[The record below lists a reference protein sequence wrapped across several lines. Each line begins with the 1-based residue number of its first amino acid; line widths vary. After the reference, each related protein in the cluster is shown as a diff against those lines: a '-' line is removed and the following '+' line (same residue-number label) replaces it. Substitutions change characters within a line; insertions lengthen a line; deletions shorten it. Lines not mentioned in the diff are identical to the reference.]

1 MRQKPRRFFL
11 VILLITCL
19 SLGSSLFGQTTHAYA
34 AALPTA
40 AHDNTIELAGLFSD
54 QGPLFDNELEP
65 TCSTPV
71 TVAIRAYHNDLTA
84 AHIVYYDTATAS
96 MLTLAMTIAA
106 QDATGIYDIW
116 QGTIPASCSIKYYRF
131 ELIDGTATAWYN
143 AAGASTSE
151 PDTDDFYVLPNFM
164 VPVWARTSVMYEI
177 MPDRFYNGDPGNDV
191 TTGAYSYD
199 GYSTIQESW
208 GASPL
213 VSSNGTQNN
222 LVFFG
227 GDLQGIDQKLSYL
240 KNTLGINT
248 LYLMPIFTAPSN
260 HKYDTQDYFNVDPH
274 LGGNSALRQLVN
286 DMHSSSNGP
295 AGYVV
300 LDGVFD
306 HTGIWNTWFEQAQ
319 ASQSS
324 PYYPY
329 YDFQDWPSTYTD
341 FLGYNTLPKLDY
353 GNSGSAVRETMYGNA
368 SSVAQSWLLNDGI
381 DGWRLDSAQYLDAG
395 GNNGSD
401 ITNHQIWS
409 EFRTAIKGVNPNAL
423 ILGEYWGNAAAWAN
437 GVDPQW
443 DSVTNYAGF
452 TEPVSEWI
460 TGKDYNDNASSLTP
474 SQFDAALLASR
485 AAYPGSVQ
493 QIMANFLSS
502 QDITR
507 FGTRAN
513 GNTGEEAEAAIFQ
526 MTYEGLP
533 TIYYGDEYGM
543 QGGADPDDRRTFDWS
558 QATTSNSLV
567 ALYQSLIHI
576 RKTYSALTDGSF
588 LTLLTDNA
596 NNVYAYGRM
605 DQNNTLA
612 VILNNNSNAE
622 TVTLPAY
629 ELSIT
634 DGSTLTDLLSGIGYQ
649 VDGGRVTLTLAGH
662 SGAVLLKET
671 AGTGGSATCSTPS
684 GAVTAIPCPQAG
696 QRVTI
701 VYSSSLATGST
712 GLTLHWGY
720 NNWNGITDTPME
732 EQNDG
737 TWTTAITLPTGAT
750 TLNMA
755 FENQN
760 GIWDNNG
767 GNNYNLNT

>member
-1 MRQKPRRFFL
+1 MLWCSPCSSFLRYVANNDLFVPRARAFDHWCVSPRWLETGAIPQRRISTMRQKPRRFFL

-65 TCSTPV
+65 TCS
-71 TVAIRAYHNDLTA
+71 
-84 AHIVYYDTATAS
+84 

-143 AAGASTSE
+143 AAGASTGE

-213 VSSNGTQNN
+213 VSSNGAQNN

-286 DMHSSSNGP
+286 DMHSSSKGP

-324 PYYPY
+324 PYY
-329 YDFQDWPSTYTD
+329 
-341 FLGYNTLPKLDY
+341 
-353 GNSGSAVRETMYGNA
+353 
-368 SSVAQSWLLNDGI
+368 
-381 DGWRLDSAQYLDAG
+381 
-395 GNNGSD
+395 
-401 ITNHQIWS
+401 
-409 EFRTAIKGVNPNAL
+409 
-423 ILGEYWGNAAAWAN
+423 
-437 GVDPQW
+437 
-443 DSVTNYAGF
+443 
-452 TEPVSEWI
+452 
-460 TGKDYNDNASSLTP
+460 
-474 SQFDAALLASR
+474 
-485 AAYPGSVQ
+485 
-493 QIMANFLSS
+493 
-502 QDITR
+502 
-507 FGTRAN
+507 
-513 GNTGEEAEAAIFQ
+513 
-526 MTYEGLP
+526 
-533 TIYYGDEYGM
+533 
-543 QGGADPDDRRTFDWS
+543 
-558 QATTSNSLV
+558 
-567 ALYQSLIHI
+567 
-576 RKTYSALTDGSF
+576 
-588 LTLLTDNA
+588 
-596 NNVYAYGRM
+596 
-605 DQNNTLA
+605 
-612 VILNNNSNAE
+612 
-622 TVTLPAY
+622 
-629 ELSIT
+629 
-634 DGSTLTDLLSGIGYQ
+634 
-649 VDGGRVTLTLAGH
+649 
-662 SGAVLLKET
+662 
-671 AGTGGSATCSTPS
+671 
-684 GAVTAIPCPQAG
+684 
-696 QRVTI
+696 
-701 VYSSSLATGST
+701 
-712 GLTLHWGY
+712 
-720 NNWNGITDTPME
+720 
-732 EQNDG
+732 
-737 TWTTAITLPTGAT
+737 
-750 TLNMA
+750 
-755 FENQN
+755 
-760 GIWDNNG
+760 
-767 GNNYNLNT
+767 